1 MKLHDQFASF
11 TQISTSEWLL
21 TVASV
26 NELQMNASI
35 DLVFCC
41 FFFSFFLYF
50 RLIFEKLKRHVER
63 ATMCENQFSFFK
75 ITNFKKNGYLKLII
89 FTSNKNTN

>member
-1 MKLHDQFASF
+1 MKLHDQFTSF

-21 TVASV
+21 TVANV

-35 DLVFCC
+35 DLVFSC
-41 FFFSFFLYF
+41 FFFYF

-63 ATMCENQFSFFK
+63 ATIATDGKNQLFF
-75 ITNFKKNGYLKLII
+75 F
-89 FTSNKNTN
+89 F

>member
-1 MKLHDQFASF
+1 MKLHDQFTSF

-21 TVASV
+21 TVANV

-35 DLVFCC
+35 DLVF
-41 FFFSFFLYF
+41 FYF

-63 ATMCENQFSFFK
+63 ATIATDGKNQLFF
-75 ITNFKKNGYLKLII
+75 F
-89 FTSNKNTN
+89 F